1 MNMQSSQGTIL
12 LVEDDFVL
20 RTSLAELLISHGYA
34 VDCAAHGL
42 EAFQRLNSERGRPAV
57 IVLDLMMPYMDG
69 LEFRRLQRALPSMS
83 DVPVVVLTAN
93 GRSAADAEK
102 MDVHETFYKPVNTS
116 RFLETIRML
125 VRPAAAS

>member
-1 MNMQSSQGTIL
+1 MNPSSSKGPIL

-20 RTSLAELLISHGYA
+20 RTSLAELLINQGYT

-42 EAFQRLNSERGRPAV
+42 EAFQRLNSEGRRPAV

-93 GRSAADAEK
+93 GRSALEAEK
-102 MDVHETFYKPVNTS
+102 LDVKEMFYKPVNTS
-116 RFLETIRML
+116 RFLETIRTL
-125 VRPAAAS
+125 VRPGAAS